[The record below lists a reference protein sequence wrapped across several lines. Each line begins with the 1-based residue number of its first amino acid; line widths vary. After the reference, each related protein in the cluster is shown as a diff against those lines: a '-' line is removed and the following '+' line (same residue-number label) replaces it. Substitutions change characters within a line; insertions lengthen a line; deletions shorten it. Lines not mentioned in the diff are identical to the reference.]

1 MINLFYR
8 SKILSYFA
16 TLDIVLTAL
25 LTSSVITCTAYVA
38 LWIKVRFRDRRGL
51 SREADR
57 RLAKTLCLVTGA
69 FVLTWLPFQSLLY
82 VVHFCLTFPLPT
94 QNAVNFI
101 KVLQYCNSFMNT
113 VIYSLRMPEF
123 RKAISEIFN
132 CRYSSIKDE
141 IPLKNIRGETFNT
154 FSRILGSY
162 SSLNVRHCMGTEN
175 VVSSGLNSSSL
186 RRKCLGIRGSR
197 TSSSRRTYVDV
208 SVV

>member
-57 RLAKTLCLVTGA
+57 RLAKTFCLVTGA
-69 FVLTWLPFQSLLY
+69 FVLTWLPFQNLLY

-101 KVLQYCNSFMNT
+101 KLLQYCNSFMNT
-113 VIYSLRMPEF
+113 VIYSLKMPEF

-132 CRYSSIKDE
+132 RRYSSIKDE

-175 VVSSGLNSSSL
+175 VVS
-186 RRKCLGIRGSR
+186 
-197 TSSSRRTYVDV
+197 
-208 SVV
+208 